1 VAVLSL
7 EALGPVSLSQYR
19 RECVVAALQ
28 ALMGEPDGEQIAD
41 AQEDLVHV
49 DGLRQI
55 VVGGSG
61 QGILQSLSPRICRKH
76 ENG

>member
-1 VAVLSL
+1 
-7 EALGPVSLSQYR
+7 
-19 RECVVAALQ
+19 
-28 ALMGEPDGEQIAD
+28 MGEPDGEQIAD

-61 QGILQSLSPRICRKH
+61 QGIPQSLSPRICRKH